1 MSRAPTFAQEHA
13 FLSTVTYASIFE
25 YPLTPEQLHESL
37 IAVRANLED
46 VTSWYQQSA
55 TLQAAIECRDGY
67 FFPRGRG
74 DLVELR
80 QRRERTSRTMLDE
93 LRKPLALVLRMPWVR
108 MVALSGSLA
117 HLNASRE
124 ADLDLFVITRPG
136 RVWSVTTTVLLL
148 ARLFGWRRRLC
159 LNYVISQKHLAIAPT
174 DLFSANQI
182 VHLRPLVGTDVYL
195 RFLEANRFVEGY
207 YPNFRPRAEDVGRTG
222 STQPARLERL
232 LEATIAPLYEACCRR
247 AYGWHL
253 RRRAPSWHSRDQV
266 RLEAECL
273 KLHTSSHRH
282 RVMEHFAAAIEV
294 AERTRARRVA
304 PVHARVDR

>member
-1 MSRAPTFAQEHA
+1 MSPAPTFAQEHA
-13 FLSTVTYASIFE
+13 FLSTVIYASIFD
-25 YPLTPEQLHESL
+25 YPLTHEQLHESL
-37 IAVRANLED
+37 IAARATLD
-46 VTSWYQQSA
+46 DLTGWYEQSA
-55 TLQAAIECRDGY
+55 TLQAAIEYRDGY

-93 LRKPLALVLRMPWVR
+93 LGKPLALVLRMPWVR
-108 MVALSGSLA
+108 MVALSGILA

-124 ADLDLFVITRPG
+124 ADLDLFVITKPG
-136 RVWSVTTTVLLL
+136 RVWSVTTTVLVL

-159 LNYVISQKHLAIAPT
+159 LNYVISQKQLAVEPR

-182 VHLRPLVGTDVYL
+182 VHLRPLIGTDVYL
-195 RFLEANRFVEGY
+195 RFLEANRFVGAY
-207 YPNFRPRAEDVGRTG
+207 YPNFRPCARDLERTG
-222 STQPARLERL
+222 SMQPSRLERL
-232 LEATIAPLYEACCRR
+232 LEATIAPLYEAGCRR

-282 RVMEHFAAAIEV
+282 RVMEHFAAAIEE
-294 AERTRARRVA
+294 AERAIKRAA
-304 PVHARVDR
+304 PVHARADR

>member
-13 FLSTVTYASIFE
+13 FLSTVIYASIFE
-25 YPLTPEQLHESL
+25 YPLTREQLHESL
-37 IAVRANLED
+37 IAARANLED
-46 VTSWYQQSA
+46 VTSWYEQSA
-55 TLQAAIECRDGY
+55 TLQAAIEYRDGY

-74 DLVELR
+74 DLLALR
-80 QRRERTSRTMLDE
+80 QRRERTSRAMLDE
-93 LRKPLALVLRMPWVR
+93 LGKPLALVLRMPWVR

-136 RVWSVTTTVLLL
+136 RVWSVTTTVLVL

-159 LNYVISQKHLAIAPT
+159 LNYVISQQQLAVAPR

-182 VHLRPLVGTDVYL
+182 VHLRPLLGTDVYL
-195 RFLEANRFVEGY
+195 RFLEANRFVGGY
-207 YPNFRPRAEDVGRTG
+207 YPNFRPRADNLERAG
-222 STQPARLERL
+222 STQPSRLERL
-232 LEATIAPLYEACCRR
+232 LEATIAPLYEAGCRA

-253 RRRAPSWHSRDQV
+253 RRRAPSWQSRDQV

-282 RVMEHFAAAIEV
+282 RVMEHFAAAIAE
-294 AERTRARRVA
+294 AERFRCAA
-304 PVHARVDR
+304 PVHARADR